1 MEINHISVSR
11 VGVYQTCPQQ
21 YKYKYH
27 LKLESPEPEPFYFVY
42 GKIVHKIA
50 EEYVREKGARTIQEI
65 TDAVLGGEILIETYQ
80 GDDLKAPPLPPTE
93 QKRLPGH
100 LRAIYQFTQNTGFE
114 GELEFPFEYDL
125 DPPNEKMVV
134 GYIDR
139 LIEKNGEYFIID
151 YKTTKR
157 GRWRKTKT
165 TIKKDL
171 QLRCYS
177 RVVQKTFDV
186 PADKIQAALLYV
198 EGGDLI
204 GAKFSQKSLEQ
215 AEEELLTAFN
225 EIENRSPDKV
235 WGKIGRHCDRC
246 DYRSIC
252 PFINKPKLPPSLSK
266 GLTNR

>member
-1 MEINHISVSR
+1 MNIDHISVSR
-11 VGVYQTCPQQ
+11 VGVYHTCPNQ

-50 EEYVREKGARTIQEI
+50 EIYVQEKGNMSIQEASN
-65 TDAVLGGEILIETYQ
+65 AVLNGEVFIEDYH
-80 GDDLKAPPLPPTE
+80 GSEMVAPPLPPTE

-125 DPPNEKMVV
+125 DPPNKKFVV

-139 LIEKNGEYFIID
+139 LIENNGEYFIID

-157 GRWRKTKT
+157 GRWRKNNK
-165 TIKKDL
+165 TIKTDL

-177 RVVQKTFDV
+177 RVVQKIFDV
-186 PADKIQAALLYV
+186 PAKKIQAALLYV
-198 EGGDLI
+198 EGGNLI
-204 GAKFSQKSLEQ
+204 GASFSQKSLDQ
-215 AEEELLTAFN
+215 AEEELLQVYK
-225 EIENRSPDKV
+225 EIENRDPDKV

-252 PFINKPKLPPSLSK
+252 PFINKPKLPPALAN
-266 GLTNR
+266 G